1 MTKRI
6 LNIFFFA
13 LLVVPAIQYF
23 SRIIPEPGLHNVP
36 VERRFPKASK
46 ESLLSVK
53 FQNSLER
60 WLIQNTGLFGGM
72 VYLQNSIN
80 YHLFHTASSDPTKG
94 SLMGNERSLFD
105 RIYVN
110 DLNGRYRSTPLT
122 PEVIAERLK
131 RMQDFLQANG
141 KQFLFVIHPN
151 KALFQ
156 PEWVPSSFRIGRSRP
171 RFMDQLRPAL
181 DKLDVNYLEV
191 GTKFDPAV
199 SYFPKSGAH
208 LSYYGM
214 CVGTREVVKALAQK
228 APKLFPEFEC
238 VRKASDRAPKENELD
253 LTDLLNAWGLY
264 PSQAAVPDFTMEVS
278 RPVVPKLKVLFSG
291 TSYVFGLMKV
301 FDELK
306 AFAQTDFLFYE
317 KSLYSYSK
325 DSTERDRR
333 APHPVNNKKHLS
345 LAYLLSHDLVI
356 FESTDARV
364 FQVGG
369 KILHKFKDNERIE
382 RFYERIQKN

>member
-13 LLVVPAIQYF
+13 LLVIPAAQYF
-23 SRIIPEPGLHNVP
+23 TKILPEPSLHNVP
-36 VERRFPKASK
+36 VERRFPKASR

-53 FQNSLER
+53 FQNALER

-94 SLMGNERSLFD
+94 SLMGKDRSLFD

-122 PEVIAERLK
+122 SEVIAERLK
-131 RMQDFLQANG
+131 RMQDFLQENG
-141 KQFLFVIHPN
+141 KEFLFVVHPN
-151 KALFQ
+151 KALFNS
-156 PEWVPSSFRIGRSRP
+156 EWVPNSFRIGKARP
-171 RFMDQLRPAL
+171 RFIDQLRPAL
-181 DKLDVNYLEV
+181 DKLKVNYIEV

-208 LSYYGM
+208 LNYYGM
-214 CVGTREVVKALAQK
+214 CAGTREVVKALAERMPK
-228 APKLFPEFEC
+228 AFPEFDC

-253 LTDLLNAWGLY
+253 LTDLLNAWGLS
-264 PSQAAVPDFTMEVS
+264 PSQAAVPDFTMEV
-278 RPVVPKLKVLFSG
+278 RRAVDPKLKVLFSG
-291 TSYVFGLMKV
+291 TSYVFGLMNV

-306 AFAQTDFLFYE
+306 VFAQTNFLFYE
-317 KSLYSYSK
+317 KSLYAYSK
-325 DSTERDRR
+325 DSPERDRR
-333 APHPVNNKKHLS
+333 VPHPVNQKKHLS

-369 KILHKFKDNERIE
+369 KILYKFKDNERIE
-382 RFYERIQKN
+382 RFYERNQKN